1 MKRVLFIVD
10 KPGWAYDD
18 AAQNWKILL
27 KNEYNIDI
35 LYLIEYNAVRPDHR
49 FYSLF
54 KEYQDCAINGKSA
67 NLGDLISEKNLFLN
81 KGVEARPIFDHN
93 NYDIIYF
100 FYHRA
105 MCDSR
110 LLATP
115 IPLEKIVIAINNEK
129 WTEAGA
135 EKEYNTYMK
144 GVGGIAVCNS
154 FVKESFKGLH
164 PNIFRVSQ
172 SINQNIFFKTKVGKS
187 KRFTVGWSGNY
198 NNPLKN
204 FELIRE
210 AVSKTRA
217 RFVYANNLSRE
228 DLNIWYNSLDCVICA
243 SKSEGGPLMLLEA
256 GAVGIPVIS
265 TPVGLSRE
273 IINHNKNGIIVNWQP
288 QSISAAVNILLAEKN
303 NRERMGKE
311 LQSKIIRNWTY
322 KSRIYEIKAILEE
335 FCK

>member
-18 AAQNWKILL
+18 AAQNWKRLL
-27 KNEYNIDI
+27 SKEYKIDVLYLAEYNG
-35 LYLIEYNAVRPDHR
+35 VRPDHR
-49 FYSLF
+49 FYRLV
-54 KEYQDCAINGKSA
+54 KEYQDCAIKGKSA
-67 NLGDLISEKNLFLN
+67 DLEDLTSERNLFLC

-105 MCDSR
+105 LCDSR

-129 WTEAGA
+129 WTELGA
-135 EKEYNTYMK
+135 ANEYNIYMK

-154 FVKESFKGLH
+154 FIEKSFKGLH

-172 SINQNIFFKTKVGKS
+172 SINKNVFFKTGVNKN

-198 NNPLKN
+198 KNPLKN
-204 FELIRE
+204 FELIRD
-210 AVSKTRA
+210 AISDTKA
-217 RFVYANNLSRE
+217 RFVYANNLSRK

-256 GAVGIPVIS
+256 GAVGLPVI
-265 TPVGLSRE
+265 TTKVGLARE
-273 IINHNKNGIIVNWQP
+273 IINKNTGIFIENKETI
-288 QSISAAVNILLAEKN
+288 ISAAKVLMKDKAMANYISSNLQ
-303 NRERMGKE
+303 KE
-311 LQSKIIRNWTY
+311 VLKNWTY
-322 KSRIYEIKAILEE
+322 EARISEVKGVLKEL
-335 FCK
+335 CRK

>member
-129 WTEAGA
+129 WTEVGA

-154 FVKESFKGLH
+154 FVEESFKGLH
-164 PNIFRVSQ
+164 SNIFRVSQ
-172 SINQNIFFKTKVGKS
+172 SINKNIFFKTKINNKN

-198 NNPLKN
+198 KNPLKN

-210 AVSKTRA
+210 AVSKTKA
-217 RFVYANNLSRE
+217 RFIYANDLSRK

-256 GAVGIPVIS
+256 GAVGLPVI
-265 TPVGLSRE
+265 TAKVGLARE
-273 IINHNKNGIIVNWQP
+273 IINKNTGIFVENKETI
-288 QSISAAVNILLAEKN
+288 ISAVKTLMKDKVMANYISNNLQKEILN
-303 NRERMGKE
+303 
-311 LQSKIIRNWTY
+311 NWTY
-322 KSRIYEIKAILEE
+322 EARLHEIKAILKEL
-335 FCK
+335 CQ